1 MAPPTQGPAAGIP
14 MMAEFPASPPT
25 PLPVTPT
32 MKWTIIKP
40 DQRFLSRL
48 ICRAMHLR
56 EEFAPVTIRAA
67 ERSSG
72 DATAAVAS
80 RAALSAQDGRC
91 PTPPLRPCRAPTGL
105 PGHTAGLYNRRVDCY
120 GFCSGASQHLHRRG
134 ARGSVVPPGARGDTV
149 PPGAVPVLSL
159 PCSGPPCRSCWL

>member
-25 PLPVTPT
+25 PLPVTPI

-40 DQRFLSRL
+40 EQRNLSRW
-48 ICRAMHLR
+48 ISPAPHLHGA
-56 EEFAPVTIRAA
+56 FAPLTICVAQ
-67 ERSSG
+67 RSSG

-80 RAALSAQDGRC
+80 RAALSARDGRR

-105 PGHTAGLYNRRVDCY
+105 PGHTAGLYTRRVDCY
-120 GFCSGASQHLHRRG
+120 GFCSGVAQHLPAAGLAG
-134 ARGSVVPPGARGDTV
+134 ASCRQAREVT
-149 PPGAVPVLSL
+149 
-159 PCSGPPCRSCWL
+159 PCTRHGRA